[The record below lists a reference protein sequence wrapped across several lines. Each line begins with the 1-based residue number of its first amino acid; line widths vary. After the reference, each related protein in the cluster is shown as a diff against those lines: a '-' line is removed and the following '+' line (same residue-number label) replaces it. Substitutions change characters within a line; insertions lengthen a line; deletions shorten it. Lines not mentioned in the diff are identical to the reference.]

1 MLQNCI
7 ISENK
12 SYKQSKESNIHSTIV
27 SDTQILNLSLNICIW
42 HSSEP
47 TALHVSVS
55 KDRLCL
61 QNDRFRTIS
70 ALHTKQAASVH
81 SKPGHL
87 KGKLAPVQTY
97 QCKCQSIFV
106 RLFIFHNKIFFFSI
120 NKSKNKSQTCNTKV
134 KNRNSRNNIS
144 AFLTLLCIIWC
155 RSAQRKCTV
164 LIANKGTCVVIWS
177 DLPHLTL
184 LTWLPHLNEE

>member
-1 MLQNCI
+1 MRKIHSMLQNCI

-12 SYKQSKESNIHSTIV
+12 SYKQSKESKTYTQRLYL
-27 SDTQILNLSLNICIW
+27 TQILNLSLNICIW

-106 RLFIFHNKIFFFSI
+106 RLFIFHNKIFFFQLTRV
-120 NKSKNKSQTCNTKV
+120 KTKA
-134 KNRNSRNNIS
+134 RH
-144 AFLTLLCIIWC
+144 AT
-155 RSAQRKCTV
+155 QR
-164 LIANKGTCVVIWS
+164 
-177 DLPHLTL
+177 
-184 LTWLPHLNEE
+184 